1 MRKCHFLYFLLTP
14 LLLLACK
21 TEPPATSSAGAR
33 LTDLPEPVQLS
44 ATTTR
49 QVFYQNLPSA
59 SGLEYAQGS
68 FFVLGDDSPFLYRLN
83 EKYELAQRYPI
94 FDTTSIKSG
103 RIPKDLKPDLESMAL
118 LTYGRNEMLIML
130 GSGSAKNREIGFLVN
145 LTKKMEVK
153 ELDLARFYTFL
164 RQVLRLE
171 ATEQLNLEGMAMDK
185 AYTYLL
191 QRTLSK
197 GQNVLFRFE
206 ADAFEDFILGR
217 GGIPAVAVYYFS
229 LPQLGELHAGF
240 SGAFALD
247 GELFFTASVEE
258 TPNAIDDGTVHG
270 SFLGRIDLRMLPH
283 ASDEANP
290 LAVPVVQLTNEDAS
304 PYVGKAESVVVR
316 KGEEGKYKVV
326 VVSDDDK
333 GHSELLELDLTI
345 AQGQL

>member
-1 MRKCHFLYFLLTP
+1 MRKRCFLYFLLTP
-14 LLLLACK
+14 LLLLSCK
-21 TEPPATSSAGAR
+21 SEPPASSRSTAQ
-33 LTDLPEPVQLS
+33 LTELPEPVQLS

-49 QVFYQNLPSA
+49 QVFYQDLPSA

-83 EKYELAQRYPI
+83 EKYELTQRYPI
-94 FDTTSIKSG
+94 FDTTSIKGG
-103 RIPKDLKPDLESMAL
+103 RIPKDIKPDLESMAL
-118 LTYGRNEMLIML
+118 FTFGRDELLLLL
-130 GSGSAKNREIGFLVN
+130 GSGSAKNREVGYLVN
-145 LTKKMEVK
+145 LTKKIEVK

-171 ATEQLNLEGMAMDK
+171 PTEQLNLEGLAIDK

-217 GGIPAVAVYYFS
+217 GGIPAVAVYYFT
-229 LPQLGELHAGF
+229 LPQIGELHAGF

-270 SFLGRIDLRMLPH
+270 SFLGRIDLRTLPH

-290 LAVPVVQLTNEDAS
+290 LTVPVVQLTNEDGS
-304 PYVGKAESVVVR
+304 PYMGKAESVVVQ
-316 KGEEGKYKVV
+316 KGEEGKYKAV

-333 GHSELLELDLTI
+333 GHSELLELELTI
-345 AQGQL
+345 SQGQL